1 MKYLAVIF
9 VLMCHSLAGQT
20 ISDFTYSSYLDKID
34 SSRVSLAPVD
44 SSTISIKLST
54 YVPCNGNFQASAEQ
68 TDDALLDI
76 SIAPIPMQYRDSNDV
91 KAEIIEV
98 ADCKCLF
105 DFSFIVNGISS
116 KDVAGILVNGQTLPQ
131 IDQANILDPA
141 LEIGVK
147 N

>member
-1 MKYLAVIF
+1 
-9 VLMCHSLAGQT
+9 MCHSLTGQT
-20 ISDFTYSSYLDKID
+20 ISDFTYSSCLDRID
-34 SSRVSLAPVD
+34 SSRVSLTPVD
-44 SSTISIKLST
+44 SRSISIKLST

-68 TDDALLDI
+68 TDDGLLDFAI
-76 SIAPIPMQYRDSNDV
+76 TSKPKWSQDRNGLQT
-91 KAEIIEV
+91 EIVEV
-98 ADCKCLF
+98 ADCNCLF